1 MATPTQ
7 ETVDS
12 VVIRFAGDSGDGMQ
26 LAGTQ
31 FTMSSA
37 IAGNDLATL
46 PDFPAEIRAPAGT
59 VYGVSGFQVQFGAQ
73 QTLTP
78 GDRPDVLV
86 VMNPA
91 ALKGNIGDLPAGNV
105 VIADSD
111 AFSARNLKL
120 VNYEE
125 NPLEDGSLADYQ
137 VHAVPMTTLTVAA
150 VEPVGLSKKAARRC
164 TNFFALGLTYWMYSR
179 DVQPTLDFLQAKFG
193 KKPEILEANTLA
205 LKAGYHYGETAESFT
220 YRYEVPP
227 AELLAGEYR
236 AINGNQALA
245 YGLVAGAKQA
255 GLDLFFAGYPITPA
269 SSVLEEL
276 AALKQMGVRTV
287 QAEDEIASIGVA
299 LGASYAGSLGVTA
312 SSGPGIALKGEF
324 IGLGQCVE
332 LPLVIC
338 DIQRG
343 GPSTGLPTK
352 TEQSDLNIALFG
364 RHGDTP
370 MPVIAA
376 RSPAEAF
383 DAAMK
388 AVFIAVKYMTP
399 VILLSDGSIA
409 NGSEPW
415 LMPKAADLPTLE
427 RPSLDGITI
436 ENFKPYGRDPD
447 TFARPWVVP
456 GMKGLEH
463 RVGGLEKEHE
473 TGNISYDPDNH
484 ELMTRLRAE
493 KLNAIANDYEPT
505 KVEGS
510 ASGDLLLLT
519 WGSTYGAVSTA
530 VSQVNSEGIKV
541 AHVHLTYINPL
552 PNDLGEI
559 LSRFKNILIPEINTG
574 QLLQIIR
581 SRYLIDAKGYNR
593 VRGQP
598 FSSAEIVVEIKQALE
613 GNA

>member
-1 MATPTQ
+1 M
-7 ETVDS
+7 
-12 VVIRFAGDSGDGMQ
+12 I
-26 LAGTQ
+26 
-31 FTMSSA
+31 
-37 IAGNDLATL
+37 
-46 PDFPAEIRAPAGT
+46 
-59 VYGVSGFQVQFGAQ
+59 
-73 QTLTP
+73 
-78 GDRPDVLV
+78 
-86 VMNPA
+86 
-91 ALKGNIGDLPAGNV
+91 LPAGNV
-105 VIADSD
+105 IIADSD
-111 AFSARNLKL
+111 AFNARNLKL
-120 VNYEE
+120 VDYAE

-137 VHAVPMTTLTVAA
+137 VHAVPMTSLTVAA

-164 TNFFALGLTYWMYSR
+164 TNFFALGLTYWLYSR
-179 DVQPTLDFLQAKFG
+179 DVQPTLEFLQAKFG

-227 AELLAGEYR
+227 AELIAGEYR

-338 DIQRG
+338 DVQRG

-399 VILLSDGSIA
+399 VILLSDGAIA

-427 RPSLDGITI
+427 LPSLDGITP
-436 ENFKPYGRDPD
+436 ENFKPYGRDPE
-447 TFARPWVVP
+447 TLARPWVVP

-484 ELMTRLRAE
+484 ELMTRLRQE

-510 ASGDLLLLT
+510 ASGDLLVLS

-530 VSQVNSEGIKV
+530 IAQVNEDGVKA

-559 LSRFKNILIPEINTG
+559 LSRFKTVLIPEINSG

-598 FSSAEIVVEIKQALE
+598 FSSAEIIVEIKQALE
-613 GNA
+613 GVA

>member
-179 DVQPTLDFLQAKFG
+179 DVQPTLDFLQAKFS

-383 DAAMK
+383 DTAMK

-415 LMPKAADLPTLE
+415 LMPKAADLPTLA
-427 RPSLDGITI
+427 RPSLDGITK